1 LVWVAS
7 LLAASCEQAQEV
19 SIPTFPDGGLV
30 RTGTPLTREQ
40 LFSLEGFFTLAQGS
54 SLLGSDAS
62 VRTSPGTVSVLTDE
76 NAGFVVLEAACL
88 ADRRVVLEG
97 YWQYPT
103 RVEAGLVRVFVE
115 PPEVAEA
122 FCSGEAPA
130 PSPAL
135 VLIGAYGND
144 SDFPT
149 KALSLRWDHELKPWR
164 GRFFSVAHHGACEN
178 TDHCGVSPNSLETI
192 RLSER
197 VGSNAA
203 EVDVRVTRDDVPV
216 LFHDPGL
223 SSSLV
228 RGLFCNGQIADVS
241 LAELRGSCRLRYGEQ
256 IPTLDEAISMMI
268 EETELEGAY
277 LDQKTPEGVLPS
289 ARIVAMA
296 IAELRERNENADPD
310 DNRQFVPV
318 VAIPNEEIYDAWLAA
333 KQALVQEG
341 LEIPACLIEFD
352 PDLVISEGCRAWG
365 PTWTEGPQPEN
376 VAKVRAA
383 GALTI
388 FWTINQT
395 DFIDAFLKDAQPDGI
410 ITSRA
415 SLLFHRYQKI
425 GTPPP

>member
-1 LVWVAS
+1 
-7 LLAASCEQAQEV
+7 
-19 SIPTFPDGGLV
+19 
-30 RTGTPLTREQ
+30 
-40 LFSLEGFFTLAQGS
+40 
-54 SLLGSDAS
+54 
-62 VRTSPGTVSVLTDE
+62 
-76 NAGFVVLEAACL
+76 
-88 ADRRVVLEG
+88 
-97 YWQYPT
+97 
-103 RVEAGLVRVFVE
+103 
-115 PPEVAEA
+115 
-122 FCSGEAPA
+122 
-130 PSPAL
+130 
-135 VLIGAYGND
+135 
-144 SDFPT
+144 
-149 KALSLRWDHELKPWR
+149 
-164 GRFFSVAHHGACEN
+164 
-178 TDHCGVSPNSLETI
+178 
-192 RLSER
+192 
-197 VGSNAA
+197 
-203 EVDVRVTRDDVPV
+203 
-216 LFHDPGL
+216 
-223 SSSLV
+223 
-228 RGLFCNGQIADVS
+228 
-241 LAELRGSCRLRYGEQ
+241 
-256 IPTLDEAISMMI
+256 MMI

-296 IAELRERNENADPD
+296 IAELRERNENAEPD
-310 DNRQFVPV
+310 DDRQFVPV